1 MADFNFA
8 EIQSVDQLVGGATGG
23 VSPVLLGL
31 LGIGAAAGIIA
42 AASGSGDDDSDD
54 GIGVDRDPPGTLV
67 VALENDTGLP
77 GDGITSDGTV
87 IVDGLEEGAT
97 WQYSTDGGRTWHDGN
112 GASFELE
119 PGAYGDGDILVRQI
133 DSAGNVGSAT
143 PLGPV
148 TIDLTPPTTT
158 VELTDPDGDN
168 IPTAS
173 GVTEP
178 GSTVVVS
185 WPDGTTSTVT
195 ADGTTGAWTASPS
208 TPQAD

>member
-1 MADFNFA
+1 
-8 EIQSVDQLVGGATGG
+8 T
-23 VSPVLLGL
+23 
-31 LGIGAAAGIIA
+31 
-42 AASGSGDDDSDD
+42 
-54 GIGVDRDPPGTLV
+54 
-67 VALENDTGLP
+67 P
-77 GDGITSDGTV
+77 GDGITNDGTV
-87 IVDGLEEGAT
+87 VVGGLEAGAS
-97 WQYSTDGGRTWHDGN
+97 WEYSTDGGATWQAGS
-112 GASFELE
+112 GTSFELA
-119 PGAYGDGDILVRQI
+119 PGIYADGDVQVRQT
-133 DSAGNVGSAT
+133 DAAGNTSPAGS
-143 PLGPV
+143 LGPV

-208 TPQAD
+208 TPQGDGTVTVTVTDPAGNAGTDTGTWTSDTTPPDTGAAGTTVTVGAI